1 MKKVSKALSMLKRNF
16 YGTLILGLLLPI
28 IASEILE
35 TDPTTAALIG
45 GALIWIS
52 IINLSYAKKVE
63 KEVESLDSSDFEAF
77 TIWLDNY
84 SAKRWDA
91 QFEQDVGEGELD
103 KLGKKADL
111 AFESGLCTEL

>member
-1 MKKVSKALSMLKRNF
+1 MRVTPPVIIWISRLASADLFVHRIKMKKVSKALSMLKRNF

-63 KEVESLDSSDFEAF
+63 KAMNEDLVESSRLISQRGV
-77 TIWLDNY
+77 NQ
-84 SAKRWDA
+84 SA
-91 QFEQDVGEGELD
+91 
-103 KLGKKADL
+103 
-111 AFESGLCTEL
+111 

>member
-1 MKKVSKALSMLKRNF
+1 MLKRNF

-52 IINLSYAKKVE
+52 IINLSYAKKVKKAMNE
-63 KEVESLDSSDFEAF
+63 DLVESSRLISQRGV
-77 TIWLDNY
+77 NQ
-84 SAKRWDA
+84 SA
-91 QFEQDVGEGELD
+91 
-103 KLGKKADL
+103 
-111 AFESGLCTEL
+111 

>member
-1 MKKVSKALSMLKRNF
+1 
-16 YGTLILGLLLPI
+16 LLLPI

-63 KEVESLDSSDFEAF
+63 KAMNEDLVESSRLISQRGV
-77 TIWLDNY
+77 NQ
-84 SAKRWDA
+84 SA
-91 QFEQDVGEGELD
+91 
-103 KLGKKADL
+103 
-111 AFESGLCTEL
+111 